1 MPLLWLRRKRRSSHH
16 PRFSDSPSLSP
27 LLFLSIFLKEGRG
40 KKERRERRERRGREK
55 KEKEGEE
62 SGEGKEKGSARGSAR
77 GSVHWG
83 CCNATA
89 LDIEVDP

>member
-16 PRFSDSPSLSP
+16 PRFSDFPSLSP

-62 SGEGKEKGSARGSAR
+62 RGEGKEGEGGGGERRRRSEEG
-77 GSVHWG
+77 GGGVP
-83 CCNATA
+83 
-89 LDIEVDP
+89 V